1 MQEIHIITEDGK
13 EVGLGDRVFN
23 YYDGKWGTITKI
35 DEYPQ
40 PNLRKNQNSS
50 TPIEDWDDY
59 WFTHTEDNGITTPLN
74 GQRISTYDPKE
85 KR

>member
-1 MQEIHIITEDGK
+1 MKEVHIITEDGK

-23 YYDGKWGTITKI
+23 YYDGVWGTITKI
-35 DEYPQ
+35 DELPQ
-40 PNLRKNQNSS
+40 PNLRKDQNSG

-59 WFTHTEDNGITTPLN
+59 WFTHTDDEGRRTSLN

-85 KR
+85 RK